1 MEGDSWYFAND
12 LLTRGYTDFCQMCSG
27 QKIPAETPL
36 LSLFAFNLLIDNG
49 TNDISY
55 HIVLLDED
63 ERPWQVL

>member
-1 MEGDSWYFAND
+1 VLFNK
-12 LLTRGYTDFCQMCSG
+12 
-27 QKIPAETPL
+27 KIAAETPF

>member
-1 MEGDSWYFAND
+1 M
-12 LLTRGYTDFCQMCSG
+12 FCNCFIDKRLSLFVRDVLFNK
-27 QKIPAETPL
+27 KIAAETPF